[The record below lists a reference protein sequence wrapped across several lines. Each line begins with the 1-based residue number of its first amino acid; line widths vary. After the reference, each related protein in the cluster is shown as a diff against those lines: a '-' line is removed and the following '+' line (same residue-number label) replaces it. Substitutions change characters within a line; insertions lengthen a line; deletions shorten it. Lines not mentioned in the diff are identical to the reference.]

1 VLAGYGAGFGYEL
14 TQPSAPPANTQLASW
29 LEAHH
34 LSYGLSGYWTSSSVT
49 VESDNR
55 VQVRTLAQYTLQP
68 DLWMSNVSWYNPR
81 LHYANFIVLD
91 SQPGNFSYFE
101 PYEYVRR
108 FFGTPSRTYETGPYT
123 IMVWNRNL
131 LDDLPHTIPS
141 SLIAPGQ
148 PVP

>member
-1 VLAGYGAGFGYEL
+1 
-14 TQPSAPPANTQLASW
+14 
-29 LEAHH
+29 
-34 LSYGLSGYWTSSSVT
+34 
-49 VESDNR
+49 
-55 VQVRTLAQYTLQP
+55 
-68 DLWMSNVSWYNPR
+68 MSNVSWYNPR